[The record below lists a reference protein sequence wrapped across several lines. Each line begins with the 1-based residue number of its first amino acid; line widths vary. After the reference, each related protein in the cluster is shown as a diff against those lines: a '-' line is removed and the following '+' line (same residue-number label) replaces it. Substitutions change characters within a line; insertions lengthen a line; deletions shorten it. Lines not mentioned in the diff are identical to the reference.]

1 MKDANGTS
9 HPATTDFLVSRTVL
23 ERHHHQHWDDRSAGK
38 QSRWCF
44 SLWRE
49 NIKIKSSP
57 GSIKGW
63 PLPMF
68 SGREDMPNPP
78 FQIGVSRNF
87 WKSHTENAC
96 FFLLVFPY
104 WKKVVVGRIKFL
116 LKITSLLSGLPI
128 VFDDGEW
135 VNFRLFFGVLLLF
148 MLRDITLYKT
158 CRKNKIGSL
167 KVQIT
172 NVLMKI
178 MRNGGRDASIG
189 VVEQKRVKMVEDW
202 T

>member
-1 MKDANGTS
+1 METN
-9 HPATTDFLVSRTVL
+9 
-23 ERHHHQHWDDRSAGK
+23 
-38 QSRWCF
+38 
-44 SLWRE
+44 
-49 NIKIKSSP
+49 NICCVRKKSCCR
-57 GSIKGW
+57 K
-63 PLPMF
+63 
-68 SGREDMPNPP
+68 N
-78 FQIGVSRNF
+78 QI
-87 WKSHTENAC
+87 
-96 FFLLVFPY
+96 
-104 WKKVVVGRIKFL
+104 

-158 CRKNKIGSL
+158 CRKNKIGAL

-189 VVEQKRVKMVEDW
+189 VRRAKKSENGGGMNRNFFFSRCFKISWYHWIALDEIYSNLPLLPSLRFCSPVCLALISEFFLFLLVFPY
-202 T
+202 

>member
-1 MKDANGTS
+1 M
-9 HPATTDFLVSRTVL
+9 
-23 ERHHHQHWDDRSAGK
+23 
-38 QSRWCF
+38 
-44 SLWRE
+44 
-49 NIKIKSSP
+49 
-57 GSIKGW
+57 
-63 PLPMF
+63 
-68 SGREDMPNPP
+68 
-78 FQIGVSRNF
+78 
-87 WKSHTENAC
+87 
-96 FFLLVFPY
+96 
-104 WKKVVVGRIKFL
+104 

-178 MRNGGRDASIG
+178 MRNGGRDTSISVRG
-189 VVEQKRVKMVEDW
+189 AKKSENGGGMNIKFFFSRCFKISWYHWIALDEIYSNLPLHPSLRFAPQYVLALISEFFLFLLVFPY
-202 T
+202 

>member
-1 MKDANGTS
+1 M
-9 HPATTDFLVSRTVL
+9 
-23 ERHHHQHWDDRSAGK
+23 
-38 QSRWCF
+38 
-44 SLWRE
+44 
-49 NIKIKSSP
+49 
-57 GSIKGW
+57 
-63 PLPMF
+63 
-68 SGREDMPNPP
+68 
-78 FQIGVSRNF
+78 
-87 WKSHTENAC
+87 
-96 FFLLVFPY
+96 
-104 WKKVVVGRIKFL
+104 

-189 VVEQKRVKMVEDW
+189 VRRAKKSENGGGLNIKFFFSRCFKISWYHWIALDEIYSNLPSPPSLRLTPPVCLALISEFFLFLLVFPY
-202 T
+202 

>member
-1 MKDANGTS
+1 M
-9 HPATTDFLVSRTVL
+9 
-23 ERHHHQHWDDRSAGK
+23 
-38 QSRWCF
+38 
-44 SLWRE
+44 
-49 NIKIKSSP
+49 
-57 GSIKGW
+57 
-63 PLPMF
+63 
-68 SGREDMPNPP
+68 
-78 FQIGVSRNF
+78 
-87 WKSHTENAC
+87 
-96 FFLLVFPY
+96 
-104 WKKVVVGRIKFL
+104 

-158 CRKNKIGSL
+158 CRKNKIGAL

-189 VVEQKRVKMVEDW
+189 VVEQKRVKMVED
-202 T
+202 